1 MISIS
6 GPESKATTHREQGCV
21 KLAWR
26 PGLLEQIRCYVGIT
40 HVGGS
45 GKGADVGGLLF
56 GYSRGGVMQVMTW
69 RPISRD
75 KDTNM
80 HFSLNGKDER
90 NFQKLLGVSESDRG
104 LKGMEVLGWFRSRT
118 DGEKGLAEADVRFHE
133 KFFAAMHQLAM
144 IIRPSDAHPA
154 EAAVYAKNAE
164 GNFVLS
170 GPLAM
175 ADTKANAAEWGATEE
190 EAVVRLRK
198 STWMRDGLAV
208 LAGLA
213 LMLAVILAMQWNHQ
227 QDMAA
232 SLKDELGFEV
242 ELDDSGVKARWNPAS
257 ATIQKAENVH
267 LQLGRERMQLS
278 HSELS
283 QGYMRVALKNPLL
296 SDTEV
301 SLRAGN
307 REEVSQLIIAAR

>member
-1 MISIS
+1 M
-6 GPESKATTHREQGCV
+6 T
-21 KLAWR
+21 WR

-40 HVGGS
+40 HIGRS

-75 KDTNM
+75 KDAKA
-80 HFSLNGKDER
+80 HFRLNGKDER
-90 NFQKLLGVSESDRG
+90 NFQTLLGVSKSDRG

-118 DGEKGLAEADVRFHE
+118 DGETGLDETDVRFHE
-133 KFFAAMHQLAM
+133 KFFAARHQLAM
-144 IIRPSDAHPA
+144 IIRPSNDHPA

-190 EAVVRLRK
+190 EAVVRQRK
-198 STWMRDGLAV
+198 ATWMQDGLAL
-208 LAGLA
+208 LAGVA

-232 SLKDELGFEV
+232 SLRDELGFEV
-242 ELDDSGVKARWNPAS
+242 ELDDAGVKARWNPAS
-257 ATIQKAENVH
+257 ATIQKAENAH
-267 LQLGRERMQLS
+267 LQFGRERMQLS
-278 HSELS
+278 HSELT
-283 QGYMRVALKNPLL
+283 QGYVRVALKNSLL

-301 SLRAGN
+301 SLKAGN